1 MFKISV
7 WHGNLSESYLRF
19 VTQLGVD
26 CLDFGQGNF
35 FPGVKEQGYPDLD
48 DLLKIK
54 RKIQSWGLNINRVTL
69 PDITNEFMKEKD
81 GSERELENSVNALR
95 VFAEAGIPIAR
106 QRLEGDVF
114 PWMSHRWNA
123 PHRGG
128 YRYRS
133 ESLALANDTQGP
145 PTAEELEKWWAR
157 FCDLYSKLVPI
168 AEDYNI
174 KLAIH
179 PSDAPF
185 PDTPLGS
192 LGYHRVIDAFPSKQ
206 VGYLYCFGTRAQAG
220 GSPLV
225 LDELHNYGRKGRLF
239 MIHLRNVRGSL
250 ATAGGFEEVLL
261 DDGDMN
267 PAKILIELK
276 RINFDGCIN
285 PDHIPALEGDEGNLT
300 KGMAYSVGY
309 LKALFAAMAVLQ

>member
-81 GSERELENSVNALR
+81 GSEKELENSVNALR

-145 PTAEELEKWWAR
+145 PTAEELEKWWTR

-206 VGYLYCFGTRAQAG
+206 VGYLYCCGTRAQAG